1 MVYTGKKVVTPR
13 KNAYYVFYY
22 NYEKPT
28 CKKGSKMI
36 RTLVSFR
43 IGVVIQAYGNVT
55 LYLLQSTLLSGLMN
69 FCVNV

>member
-13 KNAYYVFYY
+13 KNA
-22 NYEKPT
+22 YEKPT

-43 IGVVIQAYGNVT
+43 IGVVIEAHGNVT
-55 LYLLQSTLLSGLMN
+55 FYLLQSTLL
-69 FCVNV
+69 